1 MKNQSIT
8 LSNITKTNDFLL
20 YKDANGNVKV
30 EIYIW
35 GETIWLTQDKIA
47 QLFGVLRP
55 AITKHLKNV
64 FENGELDEDSV
75 SSILEHTAT
84 DGKNYKTKFHNLD
97 AILSVGY
104 RVNSIQ
110 ATHFRIWANSVLKE
124 YLIKGF
130 AMNDERLK
138 NPQTL
143 FGQDYFEEQLAR
155 IRDIRSSERR
165 FYQKITDIYSKC
177 SADYELNSTR

>member
-1 MKNQSIT
+1 MKKQKT
-8 LSNITKTNDFLL
+8 ATSNILKTNDFLL
-20 YKDANGNVKV
+20 YKDANGNVNV

-35 GETIWLTQDKIA
+35 EETIWLIQEKIA
-47 QLFGVLRP
+47 QLFGVERSVV
-55 AITKHLKNV
+55 TKHLKNI
-64 FENGELDEDSV
+64 FESAELQEDSV
-75 SSILEHTAT
+75 CAKIAHTAA
-84 DGKNYKTKFHNLD
+84 DGKNYQTKFYNLD

-130 AMNDERLK
+130 VMNDERLK
-138 NPQTL
+138 NPQNL

-165 FYQKITDIYSKC
+165 FYQKITDIYSNLHY
-177 SADYELNSTR
+177 S